1 MRKTLRKSLLTT
13 IGAILLAVLAAFFVA
28 CGKKKE
34 TYTLTFET
42 DGGTQIAA
50 ITAEAGADITPP
62 EDPEKA
68 GFSFDGWYL
77 NAEYS
82 GAKQTIPSKMPE
94 NNVTYYAKFVE
105 IQMATLTLDPTNN
118 GTLEKTTYEIAVGT
132 KLSEALKGITPHG
145 KGDATFSCWYEGYQ
159 QLSDTKTMPKK
170 GLTLT

>member
-1 MRKTLRKSLLTT
+1 
-13 IGAILLAVLAAFFVA
+13 
-28 CGKKKE
+28 
-34 TYTLTFET
+34 
-42 DGGTQIAA
+42 
-50 ITAEAGADITPP
+50 
-62 EDPEKA
+62 
-68 GFSFDGWYL
+68 
-77 NAEYS
+77 
-82 GAKQTIPSKMPE
+82 MPE

-170 GLTLT
+170 GLTLTAKYEVEYTIDIYQQNTDGATYSAVSEESQTGKGLVGDTVDFSDDWDFKNAYANFSFNSSKSSA